1 MSMSPTGQ
9 PSRTTSANA
18 TGRETA
24 LRSAICCAG
33 SIPNPMFVWVT
44 PRDLRSVI
52 PAGNRGGMAAAEV
65 FTLIGLATVALLGV
79 VRWWEEHSTSLLR
92 MVVVL
97 ATTIRNGPEL
107 AQGG

>member
-33 SIPNPMFVWVT
+33 SIPTLMFVWVP

-52 PAGNRGGMAAAEV
+52 PAGDRGGMAAAEV
-65 FTLIGLATVALLGV
+65 FTLIGLATVSLNMFERAGLWLLPEAAERRSREPPDGP
-79 VRWWEEHSTSLLR
+79 
-92 MVVVL
+92 VVL
-97 ATTIRNGPEL
+97 RL
-107 AQGG
+107 RAQ